1 MTQIEY
7 KDRLVPLDVW
17 GKAGAGPATSKD
29 AALRQAAINASPQAM
44 RIIAEVVGVEGA
56 SGWQPDE
63 ATDLPS
69 LLSEG
74 RAVWRQTGGIM
85 LSWKFTFDSVTIRFR
100 RSGSPA
106 ASAPISARSC
116 DQCGSQM
123 GAEARFCA
131 TCGAPTAGASAGDS
145 MAPDSARCSFC
156 GKSRSEVR
164 VLVSGRGAYICDECV
179 KLNHELMEP

>member
-17 GKAGAGPATSKD
+17 GKAGAGPTTSKD
-29 AALRQAAINASPQAM
+29 TALRQAAINASPQAM
-44 RIIAEVVGVEGA
+44 RMIAAVLDVEAA

-69 LLSEG
+69 LLLEG

-100 RSGSPA
+100 RSELEV
-106 ASAPISARSC
+106 ASAPMPARLC
-116 DQCGSQM
+116 DQCGSPM

-131 TCGAPTAGASAGDS
+131 SCGAAIAAGSAAEAK
-145 MAPDSARCSFC
+145 APGSARCSFC

-164 VLVSGRGAYICDECV
+164 VLVSGRGAYICDECI
-179 KLNHELMEP
+179 KLNQELTAP